1 MTHGKPS
8 STRPATP
15 GGETPPADR
24 TASEPK
30 ASADP
35 SNAAPAPTAA
45 QRVGAGLRDLKSRVS
60 TARVL
65 VPINNWDF
73 AERVW
78 AGLRP
83 HLRTR
88 LWVLDALLE
97 RGQGTDRNAEEQ
109 MTRLEQLATEIR
121 EVEAAVDDVL
131 SRRTSLHDFSSLLE
145 HRLTPCLGQLELLQ
159 EALHQHSHDL

>member
-1 MTHGKPS
+1 PGREHRRAGRRPRARRAGQPPADDRQLRRHGNRAAEHQSAVAVPSAALRQHLPLIRPPPMTHGKPS

-78 AGLRP
+78 AG
-83 HLRTR
+83 
-88 LWVLDALLE
+88 
-97 RGQGTDRNAEEQ
+97 
-109 MTRLEQLATEIR
+109 
-121 EVEAAVDDVL
+121 
-131 SRRTSLHDFSSLLE
+131 
-145 HRLTPCLGQLELLQ
+145 
-159 EALHQHSHDL
+159 